1 MFCLY
6 ALDTLELKLL
16 MIVSYSV
23 GAEEQNPG
31 PLEKQVFLTPEQSLQ
46 PISFSFICR
55 YTEMYFR

>member
-6 ALDTLELKLL
+6 ALDPLELKLL

-31 PLEKQVFLTPEQSLQ
+31 PLEKQVFLTSKPSLQ

-55 YTEMYFR
+55 YTEIYL